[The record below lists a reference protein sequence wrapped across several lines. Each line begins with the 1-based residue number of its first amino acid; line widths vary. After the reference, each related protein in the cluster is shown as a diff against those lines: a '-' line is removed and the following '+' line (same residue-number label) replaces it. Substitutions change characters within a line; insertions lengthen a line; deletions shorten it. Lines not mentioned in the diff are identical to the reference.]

1 MEPLIKHRAVEN
13 MKIARDTVVS
23 INYELSDANGELL
36 EKTPTTI
43 SYLHGGYQGMFPM
56 VEEVLQGKSAGDS
69 CKVTMKPEDAFG
81 EYDSERVRTEP
92 RHLFPENVA
101 VGMQF
106 DGGAEDSDDEVIY
119 TVTEVAQDKVV
130 VDGNHPLAGR
140 TLNFSCTVTEVRA
153 ATPEEITHGHVH
165 REGAHHH

>member
-1 MEPLIKHRAVEN
+1 MEPLIKYSAVAN

-23 INYELSDANGELL
+23 INYELSDANGKLL
-36 EKTPTTI
+36 EKTSKPM
-43 SYLHGGYQGMFPM
+43 SYLHGGYHGMFPM
-56 VEEVLQGKSAGDS
+56 VEEALQGKSAGDS
-69 CKVTMKPEDAFG
+69 CKLTMDPQDAFG
-81 EYDSERVRTEP
+81 EYDSELVCTEP

-106 DGGAEDSDDEVIY
+106 EGGAEGSDDVMIY

-130 VDGNHPLAGR
+130 VDGNHPLAGQ

-165 REGAHHH
+165 REGEHHH

>member
-1 MEPLIKHRAVEN
+1 MEPLIKYSAVAN

-23 INYELSDANGELL
+23 INYELSDANGKLL
-36 EKTPTTI
+36 EKTSKPI
-43 SYLHGGYQGMFPM
+43 SYLHRGYYGMFPM
-56 VEEVLQGKSAGDS
+56 VEEALQGKSAGDS
-69 CKVTMKPEDAFG
+69 CKLTMDPQDAFG
-81 EYDSERVRTEP
+81 EYDSELVCTEP

-106 DGGAEDSDDEVIY
+106 EGGAEGSVDVMIY

-130 VDGNHPLAGR
+130 VDGNHPLAGQ
-140 TLNFSCTVTEVRA
+140 TLNFSCTVIEVRA